1 METMP
6 NHISVKDAEM
16 LKRNRYILQK
26 LLKVNNSDR
35 KKILSNAPSELFQF
49 INLIFRVLNDTNT
62 QLSNKNENKIK
73 KHRRFIQDTSD
84 LKASAIKR
92 KLKNQRGGFWSAL
105 LSTALPIITPI
116 IKKVLK
122 I

>member
-1 METMP
+1 MP
-6 NHISVKDAEM
+6 QHISVKQAEM
-16 LKRNRYILQK
+16 LKRNKYVLQK
-26 LLKVNNSDR
+26 LSRVNNAER
-35 KKILSNAPSELFQF
+35 RKILSNSPSELFQVM
-49 INLIFRVLNDTNT
+49 NLIFRILNDTNIA
-62 QLSNKNENKIK
+62 LSTKQENMIK
-73 KHRRFIQDTSD
+73 RHKKFIQSTSD

-116 IKKVLK
+116 VKKILK

>member
-1 METMP
+1 MP

-35 KKILSNAPSELFQF
+35 KKILSNAPSELFQV

-62 QLSNKNENKIK
+62 QLSSKNENKIK
-73 KHRRFIQDTSD
+73 KHRRFVQSTSD

>member
-1 METMP
+1 MP
-6 NHISVKDAEM
+6 NRISVKDAAM
-16 LKRNRYILQK
+16 LKRNRPILQK
-26 LLKVNNSDR
+26 LLKVSNADR
-35 KKILSNAPSELFQF
+35 KKILSNAPTELFQV

-62 QLSNKNENKIK
+62 HLSNKNKNKIK
-73 KHRRFIQDTSD
+73 KHRRFIQETSD

>member
-1 METMP
+1 MP

-35 KKILSNAPSELFQF
+35 KKILSNAPSELFQV
-49 INLIFRVLNDTNT
+49 INLLFRVLNDTNT
-62 QLSNKNENKIK
+62 QLSNENENKIK
-73 KHRRFIQDTSD
+73 KHCRFIQSTSD

>member
-6 NHISVKDAEM
+6 NHVSVKDAEM

-35 KKILSNAPSELFQF
+35 KKILSNAPSELFQVL
-49 INLIFRVLNDTNT
+49 NLIFRVLNDTNT
-62 QLSNKNENKIK
+62 QLSNENENKIK
-73 KHRRFIQDTSD
+73 KHRRFIQSTSD

>member
-1 METMP
+1 METMT

-35 KKILSNAPSELFQF
+35 KKILSNAPTELFQV

-62 QLSNKNENKIK
+62 QLSNENENKIK
-73 KHRRFIQDTSD
+73 KHRRFIQSTSD

-105 LSTALPIITPI
+105 LSTALPILHLLSR
-116 IKKVLK
+116 KF
-122 I
+122 

>member
-1 METMP
+1 MPME
-6 NHISVKDAEM
+6 
-16 LKRNRYILQK
+16 
-26 LLKVNNSDR
+26 
-35 KKILSNAPSELFQF
+35 KKILSNAPSELFQV

-62 QLSNKNENKIK
+62 HLSNKNKNKIK
-73 KHRRFIQDTSD
+73 KHRRFIQSTSD

-92 KLKNQRGGFWSAL
+92 KLKNQKGDFWSAL

>member
-1 METMP
+1 METMT

-35 KKILSNAPSELFQF
+35 KKILSNAPSELFQV

-62 QLSNKNENKIK
+62 QLSNEDENKIK
-73 KHRRFIQDTSD
+73 KHRRFIQSTSD

>member
-1 METMP
+1 MP

-35 KKILSNAPSELFQF
+35 KKILSNAPSELFQV

-62 QLSNKNENKIK
+62 QLSNEDENKIK
-73 KHRRFIQDTSD
+73 KHRRFIQSTSD